1 MHLSVCTLYTATV
14 ANQRR
19 DDYMLLRVLLPLQV
33 EESQLRLFPH
43 RDRERLTAQLM
54 LDIVDLHI
62 GSEGR
67 LELTCLSTI
76 PGFLAPE
83 QSEYADRK
91 TSSVTGR
98 MQDISCPTCEIKS
111 LAPGTVQV
119 MSCRAC
125 QRLTLVTGIVQDTV
139 CLSHQRTSPVICTMQ
154 DLVSLNIPERKLTGF
169 FLSSVMTICDLRL
182 PQLVLWKQMHLRLD
196 LMPSGK

>member
-1 MHLSVCTLYTATV
+1 LPLRPIFCPEDGNSIFVQNAARHFSGLHDITVSNTVIFTLTAVKTPNVTKAVKLNFLSVPTRSSQLRGE
-14 ANQRR
+14 RR
-19 DDYMLLRVLLPLQV
+19 LTLLRLMFPLQV

-91 TSSVTGR
+91 MSSVTG
-98 MQDISCPTCEIKS
+98 MVQDMSCPTC
-111 LAPGTVQV
+111 
-119 MSCRAC
+119 
-125 QRLTLVTGIVQDTV
+125 
-139 CLSHQRTSPVICTMQ
+139 
-154 DLVSLNIPERKLTGF
+154 
-169 FLSSVMTICDLRL
+169 
-182 PQLVLWKQMHLRLD
+182 QMN
-196 LMPSGK
+196 

>member
-1 MHLSVCTLYTATV
+1 MHSSVYTATV

-19 DDYMLLRVLLPLQV
+19 EDFLLLRLMFPLQV

-62 GSEGR
+62 GSEGT

-76 PGFLAPE
+76 PGFLAAE

-91 TSSVTGR
+91 TSSVTG
-98 MQDISCPTCEIKS
+98 M
-111 LAPGTVQV
+111 
-119 MSCRAC
+119 
-125 QRLTLVTGIVQDTV
+125 
-139 CLSHQRTSPVICTMQ
+139 
-154 DLVSLNIPERKLTGF
+154 N
-169 FLSSVMTICDLRL
+169 
-182 PQLVLWKQMHLRLD
+182 
-196 LMPSGK
+196 